1 MKNDFV
7 SKEII
12 PPFLN
17 FRFYGSVQVETPHKI
32 KNDLKYSFPVFRIV
46 DFNYKVLIFLRQQ
59 RC

>member
-12 PPFLN
+12 SQFLN

-46 DFNYKVLIFLRQQ
+46 DFAYKQMIIMSTKI
-59 RC
+59 

>member
-12 PPFLN
+12 LQFLN
-17 FRFYGSVQVETPHKI
+17 FRFYGSVQVETSHKI

-46 DFNYKVLIFLRQQ
+46 DFIYYCALFS
-59 RC
+59 